1 MRAEVIL
8 FGLALL
14 VGWKIGTRLAHVTQ
28 DTPGELDTGGQR
40 A

>member
-1 MRAEVIL
+1 MRAEMIL

-14 VGWKIGTRLAHVTQ
+14 VGWKIGKHVAYVTH
-28 DTPGELDTGGQR
+28 PELDTGGQR